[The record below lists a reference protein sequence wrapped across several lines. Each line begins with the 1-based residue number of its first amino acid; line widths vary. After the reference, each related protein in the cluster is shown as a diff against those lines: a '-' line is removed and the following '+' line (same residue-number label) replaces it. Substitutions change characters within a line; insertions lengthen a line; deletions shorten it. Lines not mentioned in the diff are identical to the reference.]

1 MRRVISALV
10 VLILLPS
17 LLLPAAAQE
26 RWKGISIH
34 MLPKR
39 VADLG
44 GDPWGFRV
52 SLVGTRRV
60 VSPPVIQTA
69 AELLAFF
76 RAQEPSVQ
84 ENGIWIVVTHPD
96 AYSDSEKALLESV
109 KNMSRNE
116 HVPLFV
122 CRAMYLPDGWIRYD
136 R

>member
-10 VLILLPS
+10 LLILLPS
-17 LLLPAAAQE
+17 MLLPAAAQE
-26 RWKGISIH
+26 RWKGISMH

-52 SLVGTRRV
+52 SLIGTKRV
-60 VSPPVIQTA
+60 ASPPVIQTA
-69 AELLAFF
+69 ADLLAFY
-76 RAQEPSVQ
+76 REQEPSVQ

-96 AYSDSEKALLESV
+96 AYSQSEKDVLESV
-109 KNMSRNE
+109 KEMSRKE
-116 HVPLFV
+116 RVPLFI
-122 CRAMYLPDGWIRYD
+122 CRASQLPDGWVRYD